1 MTDMIRVKVEDQE
14 FRMSRSLLLKH
25 PKSRLT
31 KDISKQLDSNP
42 EGEVV
47 LKGRGKFFKFV
58 LEYLDDDGH
67 VTLPINVSKFVFL
80 VELCLYGIRGVDSSK
95 IVCDFFYDSQS
106 QKQVRVNSW
115 DVHVAIL
122 TLAKKCAFSHIQSP
136 GVLEI
141 NVEHDP
147 SPDDTLTCP
156 VELWK
161 AFVGS

>member
-1 MTDMIRVKVEDQE
+1 MIFISPCQKQLLNRMTDMIRVKVEDQE
-14 FRMSRSLLLKH
+14 FRMSRSLLVKH
-25 PKSRLT
+25 PKARLT

-106 QKQVRVNSW
+106 QKQIRVNSW
-115 DVHVAIL
+115 DVHVVETTSL
-122 TLAKKCAFSHIQSP
+122 QCSLCAHKATIQ
-136 GVLEI
+136 
-141 NVEHDP
+141 
-147 SPDDTLTCP
+147 DTL
-156 VELWK
+156 
-161 AFVGS
+161 